1 MADVDGDQRRRG
13 AGRRFADQDGEQDR
27 GRGGAAPRRRC
38 LAATGTADKAVEAL
52 PTTGRPV
59 PGPGE
64 TPMLDAFTPLDTIAL
79 AVFFIVWVVYNW
91 LFDSRFRRSGSIN
104 AGMMAVR
111 RAWVVRL
118 LAREQKV
125 MDSMLVGHTIHSAA
139 FFAST
144 TTILLAG
151 MVGVL
156 GASERIHASIS
167 GISVLLSPNQTLF
180 EVKVLLIIG
189 VFVYAF
195 FKFTWA
201 IRLLNYFCA
210 VIGGAPDIRGA
221 SPDDER
227 TRRMTSILDQGIW
240 QFNAGVRA
248 HYYTLAVLGWF
259 LHPVAFIVTT
269 LLVTAVLVHRQL
281 FSPTARAIADH
292 VACLEGAEPPPP
304 STVR

>member
-1 MADVDGDQRRRG
+1 
-13 AGRRFADQDGEQDR
+13 
-27 GRGGAAPRRRC
+27 
-38 LAATGTADKAVEAL
+38 
-52 PTTGRPV
+52 
-59 PGPGE
+59 
-64 TPMLDAFTPLDTIAL
+64 MLDAFTTLDASAL
-79 AVFFIVWVVYNW
+79 AAFFVVWVAYNW
-91 LFDSRFRRSGSIN
+91 LFDSRFRRAGSIN
-104 AGMMAVR
+104 AEMMAVR
-111 RAWVVRL
+111 RAWVARI

-125 MDSMLVGHTIHSAA
+125 MDSMLIGHTIHSAA

-180 EVKVLLIIG
+180 EMKVLLLIG

-210 VIGGAPDIRGA
+210 IIGGAPDVRNA
-221 SPDDER
+221 AADDER

-259 LHPVAFIVTT
+259 LHPVAFMATT
-269 LLVTAVLVHRQL
+269 LLITAVLVHRQL

-292 VACLEGAEPPPP
+292 VACLHFPDPASPPRPE
-304 STVR
+304 R